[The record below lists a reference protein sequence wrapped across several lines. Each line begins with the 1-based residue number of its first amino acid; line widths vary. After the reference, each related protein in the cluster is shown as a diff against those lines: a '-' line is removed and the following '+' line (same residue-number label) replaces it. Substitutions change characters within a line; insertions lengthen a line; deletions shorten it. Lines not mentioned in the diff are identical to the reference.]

1 MSNTRLIVPFF
12 ERDKWDLEQEAKRQG
27 RLTAACMMFEAQL
40 EKIYNATPVE
50 LREMGLSHNEAR
62 HGK

>member
-1 MSNTRLIVPFF
+1 MKTDRLIVPFF
-12 ERDKWDLEQEAKRQG
+12 KRDKWDLEQEAKRQVG
-27 RLTAACMMFEAQL
+27 LTAARMMFEAQQ

-50 LREMGLSHNEAR
+50 LREMGLSHNESR